1 MNNYTNEYLEK
12 SAIKKRLAKYYL
24 AQSTKNGLS
33 GMDKVLAYTPLE
45 YQPLAMRRGLVV
57 AQMGYGDILA
67 LISQHK
73 PFTVVSGLNPSSQL
87 HLGHKVLF
95 DMLLELQQMGGDI
108 FVPLTDDESYV
119 DGKVAKLSDAT
130 RNAKEKIIPA
140 LQKMGFDS
148 KRTHYL
154 VDTEQPELYQ
164 FAFELSRYVS
174 MAELTHLFGAE
185 SLTNPGQVFYR
196 GCVQL
201 AEILMPQLPQNG
213 GPRHTL
219 IPVGIDQHPYI
230 LLARDVAKK
239 IGMVPPSELVLRFF
253 PSLADPEKKMSK
265 SSSESALFLD
275 DKPED
280 IHRKIRRA
288 FTGAVGSLEDHERL
302 GGVPEACS
310 VFALQ
315 QAFNPTDDEVGMLR
329 ERYVAGG
336 LLMGELK
343 ERTSEL
349 MIAELSRF
357 RGEGI

>member
-1 MNNYTNEYLEK
+1 MKNYPQEYLEK
-12 SAIKKRLAKYYL
+12 LAIKSRLAEYYA

-45 YQPLAMRRGLVV
+45 YQPLSIRRGLVV

-73 PFTVVSGLNPSSQL
+73 LFTVVSGLNPSSQL

-95 DMLLELQQMGGDI
+95 DMLLELQQMGGELYI
-108 FVPLTDDESYV
+108 PLTDDESYV
-119 DGKVAKLSDAT
+119 DGKVVKLSDGT
-130 RNAKEKIIPA
+130 SNAKNKIIPV
-140 LQKMGFDS
+140 LQKMGFDL
-148 KRTHYL
+148 KCTHYL

-164 FAFELSRYVS
+164 FAIELSRYVS
-174 MAELTHLFGAE
+174 MSELTHLFGVD

-201 AEILMPQLPQNG
+201 AQILMPQLPQNG

-239 IGMVPPSELVLRFF
+239 IGMVPPSELMLRFF

-265 SSSESALFLD
+265 SSPEGALFLD
-275 DKPED
+275 DKPND
-280 IHRKIRRA
+280 ITRKIKRA
-288 FTGAVGSLEDHERL
+288 FTGAVGSLDDHKRF

-315 QAFNPTDDEVGMLR
+315 QAFNPDDQEVDDLN
-329 ERYVAGG
+329 ERYVKGE
-336 LLMGELK
+336 LLMRELK

-349 MIAELSRF
+349 MIRELRKF
-357 RGEGI
+357 GEESV